1 MKKLLFILLSALSL
15 TAFAQETT
23 KVAILEVVDREGKL
37 AYNQKLVLRSNM
49 ARAVANTEGY
59 EAYDRSDLDVIMS
72 EHDFQRTGMVSN
84 DQIAQLGKMTGV
96 SLILV
101 TEGVPVGSNQ
111 LYVTSKIINVETG
124 RMDMTENVTMGT
136 DPNMMQQGCN
146 ELARKL
152 FGSEAISS
160 QASKDYIKP
169 LSARYYSYRGQTLDE
184 KAYMNFLRNN
194 CPEAFA
200 KYNKGRAMTIS
211 AWALLGVGVAITGA
225 GIGMAAYNANQIP
238 KEEYALYKALEESQ
252 KELDKG
258 ALYWDPDKYTSLEF
272 EADRHE
278 RNRKDC
284 ESKKDAGIAIAC
296 IGPVVI
302 LAGSVPLWCC
312 GAKAKKE
319 SVNIYNAQCAS
330 SKAKYLSLNLTS
342 GSNGLG
348 LALNF

>member
-124 RMDMTENVTMGT
+124 RMDMTENVTMGI

-211 AWALLGVGVAITGA
+211 AWALLGAGVVLTGA
-225 GIGMAAYNANQIP
+225 GIGMAVSFDNQAS
-238 KEEYALYKALEESQ
+238 KEDEKATELLLIHDDELWIHRHRRDDY
-252 KELDKG
+252 LDKE
-258 ALYWDPDKYTSLEF
+258 Y
-272 EADRHE
+272 
-278 RNRKDC
+278 
-284 ESKKDAGIAIAC
+284 AGIAIAC
-296 IGPVVI
+296 VGPVVI
-302 LAGSVPLWCC
+302 LAGSVPLWYY

-330 SKAKYLSLNLTS
+330 SKAKYLSLNLIS
-342 GSNGLG
+342 GPNGLG

>member
-1 MKKLLFILLSALSL
+1 MKKFFIMMCLMLSTTLS
-15 TAFAQETT
+15 FAQVKT

-101 TEGVPVGSNQ
+101 TEGVPMGANK
-111 LYVTSKIINVETG
+111 LYVTSKLINVETG
-124 RMDMTENVTMGT
+124 GMPMTENVTMDT
-136 DPNMMQQGCN
+136 DPYGMQQGCD

-152 FGSEAISS
+152 FGVGAVAT

-169 LSARYYSYRGQTLDE
+169 LSARYYSYRGRSLNE
-184 KAYMNFLRNN
+184 KEYMYFLQNN

-200 KYNKGRAMTIS
+200 KYNKGRVMTIS
-211 AWALLGVGVAITGA
+211 AWALLGVGVVVTGA
-225 GIGMAAYNANQIP
+225 GIGMAIYNTNQKSNEIDARAKAY
-238 KEEYALYKALEESQ
+238 EELGKAY
-252 KELDKG
+252 DN
-258 ALYWDPDKYTSLEF
+258 YDFDNIYSLEN
-272 EADRHE
+272 EIQKHE
-278 RNRKDC
+278 RNRENCDTKIG
-284 ESKKDAGIAIAC
+284 AGIAIAC
-296 IGPVVI
+296 MGPVVI
-302 LAGSVPLWCC
+302 LAGSVPLWYY

-319 SVNIYNAQCAS
+319 SVDIYNAQCAS
-330 SKAKYLSLNLTS
+330 SKAKYLSLNLIS
-342 GSNGLG
+342 SSNGLG